1 MDILWVAVG
10 VCVIVGFMFYVL
22 AQQWGRTIRQNSL
35 AIRQLSGHVQDLEN
49 RMEEFSLVPLEQV
62 FILSFRL
69 TDRFWNHEL
78 KIKEKD
84 WEFVRKFGSFV
95 GSIKIERW
103 RSHLA
108 AAVTEVLPGAGTAKW
123 QTRSLDYYPDESKD
137 DLLTLW
143 ELQFAPTTDREEGG
157 SLELVLCRKAIELR
171 GHFHA
176 FPIPI
181 SSNGSSKESATAAVS
196 FFQIP
201 LESRRLEQ
209 FRIPCASTDAVGG
222 ADTAELKPM
231 IVETSTWQSFYS
243 HRDQD
248 RGIEWDLQLW
258 DLKKKAQWES
268 WKVLDHA
275 AIPFIGRDSRRA

>member
-22 AQQWGRTIRQNSL
+22 AQQWGRTIRQHSL
-35 AIRQLSGHVQDLEN
+35 AISQLSSHVQDLEN
-49 RMEEFSLVPLEQV
+49 RIEEFSLVPLEQV

-69 TDRFWNHEL
+69 TDRFWNHEV

-84 WEFVRKFGSFV
+84 WEFVRRFGSFV
-95 GSIKIERW
+95 GSVKIERW

-108 AAVTEVLPGAGTAKW
+108 ATVTEVLPGAGTAKW

-143 ELQFAPTTDREEGG
+143 ELQFAPTADHEEAAF
-157 SLELVLCRKAIELR
+157 LELVLCRKAIELR
-171 GHFHA
+171 GHFPA
-176 FPIPI
+176 FPI
-181 SSNGSSKESATAAVS
+181 SAASNGSSKESLTEAVS
-196 FFQIP
+196 FFRIP
-201 LESRRLEQ
+201 LESQRLEQ
-209 FRIPCASTDAVGG
+209 FRCSRASTDALG
-222 ADTAELKPM
+222 ATDAPEPKPM
-231 IVETSTWQSFYS
+231 IVETSAWLSFYS
-243 HRDQD
+243 YRDQD

-268 WKVLDHA
+268 WRVLDHT
-275 AIPFIGRDSRRA
+275 AIPLIGRDSRRA